1 MSSEETPAVKAAQSY
16 FRNTEIRAEKG
27 TAMSMIAVAADATQA
42 KNERLRA
49 ARLARDETERAAQ
62 EAAPS
67 PKPKTRAKA
76 SPAKTK
82 G

>member
-1 MSSEETPAVKAAQSY
+1 MSSEETPAVKAAQTY

-49 ARLARDETERAAQ
+49 ARLARDETERLAA
-62 EAAPS
+62 EAAVEAKPA
-67 PKPKTRAKA
+67 PKRRKATPKDK
-76 SPAKTK
+76 
-82 G
+82 